1 MMLDISTRGSSPR
14 RNPQKVFTDDIYLDT
29 EFVMFMKDNNFIN
42 YNSVKG
48 VLQFL
53 YLRADWL
60 RAPRNVHTAPQ
71 DVRITQYYGNSL
83 SLKKAKIDLI
93 LEGLM
98 QPNLPLKVATYSL
111 SWNMKSVARIRSRK
125 GLPVI
130 PTKYAGWVYIKGGPY
145 HGSYPNIF
153 SLHPPLMYDEGF
165 MNWID
170 ENPLSSSK

>member
-1 MMLDISTRGSSPR
+1 MLDISTRGSSPR
-14 RNPQKVFTDDIYLDT
+14 QRTTKVFTDDIYLDT
-29 EFVMFMKDNNFIN
+29 EFVMFMKDNNFID

-53 YLRADWL
+53 YLRAEWTI
-60 RAPRNVHTAPQ
+60 RGWKAHAAPQ

-111 SWNMKSVARIRSRK
+111 SSNMKSVARIRSQK

-130 PTKYAGWVYIKGGPY
+130 PTKYAGWVSIKGGLY

-153 SLHPPLMYDEGF
+153 SLHPPLMYNEGF

-170 ENPLSSSK
+170 ENPLGVKE